1 MFKIYVL
8 EGNKVG
14 LHCLSFVIM
23 SFMETKFLSVILSVI
38 HKDYWY
44 ITDIIIW
51 IHWTNISMKASS
63 ILAEDGYLYWYIESI
78 LI

>member
-23 SFMETKFLSVILSVI
+23 SFMETKFLSVITQRLLI
-38 HKDYWY
+38 YYWY
-44 ITDIIIW
+44 YYMNPLD
-51 IHWTNISMKASS
+51 
-63 ILAEDGYLYWYIESI
+63 
-78 LI
+78 

>member
-23 SFMETKFLSVILSVI
+23 SFMETKFLSVITQRLLI
-38 HKDYWY
+38 YYWY
-44 ITDIIIW
+44 
-51 IHWTNISMKASS
+51 
-63 ILAEDGYLYWYIESI
+63 YLYESI
-78 LI
+78 GLISVWKPVQY